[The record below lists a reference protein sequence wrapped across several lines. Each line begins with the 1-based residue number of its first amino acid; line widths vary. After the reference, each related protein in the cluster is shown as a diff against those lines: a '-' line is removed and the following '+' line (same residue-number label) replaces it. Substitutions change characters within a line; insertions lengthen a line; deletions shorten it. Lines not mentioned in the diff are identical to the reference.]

1 MAKRKIKKIRTLFL
15 IICILQLFHIF
26 FFRSEFQY
34 EVIKNP
40 FKKDYGI
47 SFVVSPEIIETIN
60 ILKKH
65 EVKDFNL
72 SASVK
77 NNIYLF
83 NKTIELNYPIRMNE
97 NSKMIFFLNK
107 ENVPNNCEVIEAGK
121 YFKFTQC

>member
-1 MAKRKIKKIRTLFL
+1 M
-15 IICILQLFHIF
+15 
-26 FFRSEFQY
+26 
-34 EVIKNP
+34 
-40 FKKDYGI
+40 
-47 SFVVSPEIIETIN
+47 VSPEIIETIN